1 MPRRVA
7 SWWRAAEEKR
17 RARSHPSTPAP
28 RRLCCTRGHPR
39 GRGSG
44 RAPCRPSPRRPRGE
58 RGAVLGSWSRG
69 QLLSHHQ
76 HHHRTSKL
84 WWSIA
89 GGLRDGSASDRG
101 KEADLDPGPA
111 TEDPPSPSSTLSR
124 SARSPSLAPR
134 GVKHSRLLASHA
146 SKEVWETFP
155 EILCPK
161 NPGFDHRFRPPRE
174 LLKKTRNNRCL
185 PEFAVFVHSEARS
198 SEWRTRCEKQSL
210 KPQGAGVE
218 DTEWRTAVLERSS
231 FWVTL
236 AHDSRSFVVPAERQG
251 GPARPSGARKG
262 KWTGFLTS

>member
-89 GGLRDGSASDRG
+89 GGLRGGSASDRG

-134 GVKHSRLLASHA
+134 GVSTRRLLASHA

-161 NPGFDHRFRPPRE
+161 NPGFDHRFRPQGNYLGKLETTVVCLSFRTLGGSKVGVAYQVRKAGPEASRRRGGGHGMADGGPRE
-174 LLKKTRNNRCL
+174 
-185 PEFAVFVHSEARS
+185 V
-198 SEWRTRCEKQSL
+198 
-210 KPQGAGVE
+210 
-218 DTEWRTAVLERSS
+218 
-231 FWVTL
+231 
-236 AHDSRSFVVPAERQG
+236 
-251 GPARPSGARKG
+251 
-262 KWTGFLTS
+262 

>member
-7 SWWRAAEEKR
+7 RWWRAAEEKR
-17 RARSHPSTPAP
+17 HARSHPSTPAP

-76 HHHRTSKL
+76 HHHRTRKL

-89 GGLRDGSASDRG
+89 GGLRGGAASDRG
-101 KEADLDPGPA
+101 KEADLDPGPEP

-134 GVKHSRLLASHA
+134 GALSTRVFWPHTPR
-146 SKEVWETFP
+146 KEVLETFP

-174 LLKKTRNNRCL
+174 LLRKTKRQPL
-185 PEFAVFVHSEARS
+185 FA
-198 SEWRTRCEKQSL
+198 
-210 KPQGAGVE
+210 
-218 DTEWRTAVLERSS
+218 
-231 FWVTL
+231 
-236 AHDSRSFVVPAERQG
+236 
-251 GPARPSGARKG
+251 
-262 KWTGFLTS
+262 

>member
-124 SARSPSLAPR
+124 SARSPSRGALALWPHTPR
-134 GVKHSRLLASHA
+134 KKSGKHFQKYCVR
-146 SKEVWETFP
+146 K
-155 EILCPK
+155 ILVLTIAFAPK
-161 NPGFDHRFRPPRE
+161 GI
-174 LLKKTRNNRCL
+174 T
-185 PEFAVFVHSEARS
+185 
-198 SEWRTRCEKQSL
+198 
-210 KPQGAGVE
+210 
-218 DTEWRTAVLERSS
+218 
-231 FWVTL
+231 
-236 AHDSRSFVVPAERQG
+236 
-251 GPARPSGARKG
+251 
-262 KWTGFLTS
+262 